1 MKNYRAAAKQSLER
15 AIREMESADTNRLRY
30 AALELRMAIEA
41 LVYERAKNYAK
52 DATLKQLSKWQPK
65 KLMRLLL
72 EIDPYADKD
81 AIISV
86 GMPDQEGQPPSI
98 MHCLGKERV
107 LKLEE
112 VEAYYDRLG
121 SYLHTPTKAQM
132 DAGEP
137 VSAEKILAKC
147 RELAAILQEVF
158 ESQIINSDFKPV
170 SENKC
175 VRCGAKVYGRLPP
188 SREEAIATCLECEA
202 QYRLIPLPDE
212 QVEWQP
218 ITQQLECS
226 NKSCLEEFWIF
237 RQDIK
242 PGIGWICKK
251 CGQRSRIVLGIVPD
265 PEDG

>member
-1 MKNYRAAAKQSLER
+1 MNYRTAAKQSLER
-15 AIREMESADTNRLRY
+15 ALQEMESADTNRLRY

-81 AIISV
+81 AVISI
-86 GMPDQEGQPPSI
+86 GMPDKEGQPPSA

-112 VEAYYDRLG
+112 VEAFYDRLG
-121 SYLHTPTKAQM
+121 SYLHTPTKAQV

-137 VSAEKILAKC
+137 ATARNILAKC

-170 SENKC
+170 SECKC
-175 VRCGAKVYGRLPP
+175 FKCGSKVYGRLPP
-188 SREEAIATCLECEA
+188 SRVESIATCLQCEA
-202 QYRLIPLPDE
+202 QYRLKSLPDE
-212 QVEWQP
+212 KVEWQP
-218 ITQQLECS
+218 MTKPLECS
-226 NKSCLEEFWIF
+226 NKECLEILWVFQ
-237 RQDIK
+237 QDIK
-242 PGIGWICKK
+242 PGAEWICKK
-251 CGQRSRIVLGIVPD
+251 CGKQSRIVLGIMPAVG
-265 PEDG
+265 DG